1 MTVGDPAADVLRDR
15 YDVLLLDLDG
25 TVYAGA
31 EAIPGARDA
40 LVVDGGPRL
49 FYVTNNA
56 SRSPAH
62 VAGHLNELGFPA
74 TEFEVV
80 TSSQS
85 AARLLAQRIPA
96 GSAVLV
102 VGTDALA
109 DEIELVGL
117 RSVRSYDDAP
127 VAVVQGHSP
136 DTGWRILAEA
146 TLAIRAGA
154 YWVAS
159 NVDTTLPTE
168 RGLCLGNGSMV
179 AALRAATDRAPD
191 VAGKPA
197 RPLMDDA
204 VRRSSADRPLVIGD
218 RIDTDIAG
226 ANNAGLDSLLVLSG
240 VSTAA
245 DLLVAQPSER
255 PTYLADTLA
264 ALDETPEALRI
275 APHHDVTAQVEDE
288 VLWIAAGDDVDE
300 CVVLRAGLAA
310 AWEAPGITDV
320 RGRGPVGAA
329 VADQLSGR
337 AHGRRD

>member
-1 MTVGDPAADVLRDR
+1 MTAGVSSAGTRLRDE

-31 EAIPGARDA
+31 HAIPGARDA

-56 SRSPAH
+56 SRSPAD
-62 VAGHLNELGFPA
+62 VAGHLSELGFPA

-85 AARLLAQRIPA
+85 AARLVAQQVPP
-96 GSAVLV
+96 GSPVLV

-109 DEIELVGL
+109 DEIALVGL
-117 RSVRSYDDAP
+117 RPVRSFDDGP

-136 DTGWRILAEA
+136 ETGWRILAEA

-179 AALRAATDRAPD
+179 AAVRTATSREPD

-204 VRRSSADRPLVIGD
+204 VRRSGATRPLVVGD

-226 ANNAGLDSLLVLSG
+226 ANATGLDSLLVLTG
-240 VSTAA
+240 VSAPA
-245 DLLVAQPSER
+245 DLLVAPPAER
-255 PTYLADTLA
+255 PTYLSRTLA
-264 ALDETPEALRI
+264 ALDERPAMLRI
-275 APHHDVTAQVEDE
+275 TAHPEVSVDVDATT
-288 VLWIAAGDDVDE
+288 LTIAAGDGVDE
-300 CVVLRAGLAA
+300 MVVLRAALAA
-310 AWEAPGITDV
+310 AWESPGVTAV
-320 RGRGPVGAA
+320 QGRGRVAAA
-329 VADQLSGR
+329 VAEQLGGTESVR
-337 AHGRRD
+337 

>member
-1 MTVGDPAADVLRDR
+1 MTAGAPAASRLRDR

-31 EAIPGARDA
+31 DAIPGARDA

-56 SRSPAH
+56 SRSPAD
-62 VAGHLNELGFPA
+62 VAGHLNVLGFPA

-85 AARLLAQRIPA
+85 AARLLAQQIPA

-109 DEIELVGL
+109 HEVELVGL
-117 RSVRSYDDAP
+117 NPVRSYDDAP

-159 NVDTTLPTE
+159 NVDSTLPTE

-179 AALRAATDRAPD
+179 AALRTATGRAPD

-204 VRRSSADRPLVIGD
+204 VRRSGAERPLVIGD

-226 ANNAGLDSLLVLSG
+226 ANDAGLDSLLVLSG
-240 VSTAA
+240 VSTPA
-245 DLLVAQPSER
+245 DLLVAAPSDR
-255 PTYLADTLA
+255 PTYLAHTLA
-264 ALDETPEALRI
+264 ALEKAPEALRI
-275 APHHDVTAQVEDE
+275 APHRDVSAQVDGAT
-288 VLWIAAGDDVDE
+288 LWIEAGDDVDE
-300 CVVLRAGLAA
+300 SVVLRAALAA
-310 AWEAPGITDV
+310 AWEANGIADV
-320 RGRGPVGAA
+320 RGRGPVASA
-329 VADQLSGR
+329 VADRLSGP
-337 AHGRRD
+337 RD